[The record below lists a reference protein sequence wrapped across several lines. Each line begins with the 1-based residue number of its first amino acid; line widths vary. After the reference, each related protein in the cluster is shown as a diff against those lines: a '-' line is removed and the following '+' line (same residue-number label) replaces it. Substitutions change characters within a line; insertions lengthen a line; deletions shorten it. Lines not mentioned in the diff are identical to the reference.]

1 MTNAG
6 IVGGG
11 HSGSGSKAVFKMINV
26 LFRGFLPMN
35 GHETDLLRD
44 GAGDGFPG
52 SKVGAG
58 TPAGVPEAAGLDSGG
73 IASLNHRLQAG
84 IPPG

>member
-1 MTNAG
+1 
-6 IVGGG
+6 
-11 HSGSGSKAVFKMINV
+11 MINV
-26 LFRGFLPMN
+26 LFQGFLPMN